1 MKKFL
6 LSAAICTT
14 LFTTSAFAFSDVPEK
29 FWAYD
34 AIKFMEERNVV
45 SGFAEDGTFRP
56 SDSATREQTATIL
69 GNFFGLEL
77 KNKAKI
83 YDDVNSSDWSY
94 KYVNIAS
101 QYLYD
106 ENAKS
111 FRPQELATRIE
122 IAEAVVRILGLDLE
136 EPNLGLIENFKDYN
150 EFSEKDRN
158 TIALV
163 VENGIMKGYDDG
175 TFQPNGKITRAE
187 ICSLLY
193 NAFGGR
199 DELLSKND
207 DKIALTVNG
216 ENVSVKEFNLYFNVQ
231 KKLFELLFKTSDIW
245 TQEVQN
251 TVLYSYCKD
260 ATREEIAK
268 IKIVM
273 QKAEELGIKLDKSA
287 EEKLKEQ
294 STSKESEALCQYY
307 GITNDELLKILEE
320 SATNELVAKYMYDKI
335 DHTNHTHRDINAP
348 KEKFSYDIRHI
359 LILTADRTEAEK
371 EMAKERAENI
381 FVRVNN
387 GEDFAKLAN
396 EYSED
401 PGSNKNGGLY
411 ENVKLGDFVSEIEEV
426 AVNGEVGEIYQNL
439 VKTDYGYHIVKVEG
453 KRTEKV
459 QLTEEEKL
467 TIITA
472 DFEEIVTK
480 WLEEANVVDN
490 KEVFER
496 I

>member
-1 MKKFL
+1 MRKFL
-6 LSAAICTT
+6 LGAAICTS
-14 LFTTSAFAFSDVPEK
+14 LFTTSAFAFSDVQDE

-45 SGFAEDGTFRP
+45 NGFAEDGTFRP
-56 SDSATREQTATIL
+56 GDFATREQTATIL
-69 GNFFGLEL
+69 NNFFGLEL
-77 KNKAKI
+77 KNKVKA
-83 YDDVNSSDWSY
+83 YDDVNSTDWSY
-94 KYVNIAS
+94 KYVNLAS

-106 ENAKS
+106 EDAKK

-122 IAEAVVRILGLDLE
+122 IAEAVVRILGLELE
-136 EPNLGLIENFKDYN
+136 EPNLELIKEFKDFSQ
-150 EFSEKDRN
+150 FSEKDKYI
-158 TIALV
+158 IALV

-175 TFQPNGKITRAE
+175 TFQPKGKITRAE

-193 NAFGGR
+193 NSFEER

-207 DKIALTVNG
+207 DKVVLTVNN
-216 ENVSVKEFNLYFNVQ
+216 EKVSVKEFNLYFNIQ
-231 KKLFELLFKTSDIW
+231 RRLFELLFNSADIW
-245 TQEVQN
+245 TQEIQN
-251 TVLYSYCKD
+251 TALYSYCKD

-273 QKAEELGIKLDKSA
+273 QKAEELGIKLDKST

-294 STSKESEALCQYY
+294 STSKESEALCKYY
-307 GITNDELLKILEE
+307 DITNEELLKILKE
-320 SATNELVAKYMYDKI
+320 SATNELVAKYMYEKI
-335 DHTNHTHRDINAP
+335 DHTSHTHGDIDAQ
-348 KEKFSYDIRHI
+348 KEEFSYDVRHI
-359 LILTADRTEAEK
+359 LILTADKTEAEK
-371 EMAKERAENI
+371 EKAKELAENI

-411 ENVKLGDFVSEIEEV
+411 ENVKLGEFVSEIEEV
-426 AVNGEVGEIYQNL
+426 AVSGKVGEIHQNL
-439 VKTDYGYHIVKVEG
+439 VKTSYGYHIVKLEG

-459 QLTEEEKL
+459 PITEQEKL
-467 TIITA
+467 TIINS

-480 WLEEANVVDN
+480 WLKEATVVEN
-490 KEVFER
+490 KEVFE
-496 I
+496 II

>member
-14 LFTTSAFAFSDVPEK
+14 LFTTSAFAFSDVPDK

-45 SGFAEDGTFRP
+45 SGFKEDGTFRP
-56 SDSATREQTATIL
+56 SDNATREQTATIL

-77 KNKAKI
+77 KNKAKT
-83 YDDVNSSDWSY
+83 YDDVNATDWSY
-94 KYVNIAS
+94 NYVNVAS

-106 ENAKS
+106 ENAS
-111 FRPQELATRIE
+111 NFRPQELATRME
-122 IAEAVVRILGLDLE
+122 IAQAVVRILGLDLE
-136 EPNLGLIENFKDYN
+136 EPNLELIKDFKDYN
-150 EFSEKDRN
+150 EFLEKDKEV
-158 TIALV
+158 IALV

-193 NAFGGR
+193 NAFGEK
-199 DELLSKND
+199 DELLSIND
-207 DKIALTVNG
+207 DKTVLTVNG
-216 ENVSVKEFNLYFNVQ
+216 EKVLVKEFNLYFNVQ
-231 KKLFELLFKTSDIW
+231 RRLFELLFNTTDIW

-260 ATREEIAK
+260 ATRDEVSK
-268 IKIVM
+268 IKLVM
-273 QKAEELGIKLDKSA
+273 QKAKELGIELDKST

-294 STSKESEALCQYY
+294 STSKESQALCQYY
-307 GITNDELLKILEE
+307 GITNEELLKILRE
-320 SATNELVAKYMYDKI
+320 SAINELVAKYMYDKI
-335 DHTNHTHRDINAP
+335 DHTNHIHADINAQ
-348 KEKFSYDIRHI
+348 KEEFSYDIRHI
-359 LILTADRTEAEK
+359 LILTQDRTEAEVAL
-371 EMAKERAENI
+371 AKELAESI

-396 EYSED
+396 EYSQD
-401 PGSNKNGGLY
+401 PGSNQNGGLY
-411 ENVKLGDFVSEIEEV
+411 KNVKLGDFVSEIEEV

-459 QLTEEEKL
+459 PMTEEEKL
-467 TIITA
+467 TIITS

-480 WLEEANVVDN
+480 WLDEANVVEN
-490 KEVFER
+490 EEVFER